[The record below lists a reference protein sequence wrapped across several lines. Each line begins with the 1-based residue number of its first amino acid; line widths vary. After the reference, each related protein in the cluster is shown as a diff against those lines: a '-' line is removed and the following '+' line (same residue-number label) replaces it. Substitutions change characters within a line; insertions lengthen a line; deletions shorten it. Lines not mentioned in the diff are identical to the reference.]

1 MPAGWKYQNTRQ
13 RLRCKLGGSGL
24 EIKDNRYV
32 IWTKKVIV
40 FSWFLCSPWMHD
52 RGHLVYYPSTIF
64 RLPIGGTCWA
74 HCCDNLHDGTCTI
87 LNINRNNHSI
97 NLDEK
102 TKKKPKKE
110 AGWRKTRMGVKCERE
125 LAKKGLKWQESYST
139 SPHPLSWSVV
149 AAISAGLCGKH
160 TLSKAPNLQDCLWD
174 KITPRQIIWTKLLH
188 SWFSNK
194 FYSASSSCHRFE
206 PQSLLTSRENST
218 LSI

>member
-1 MPAGWKYQNTRQ
+1 MTEG
-13 RLRCKLGGSGL
+13 
-24 EIKDNRYV
+24 
-32 IWTKKVIV
+32 TKSITA
-40 FSWFLCSPWMHD
+40 
-52 RGHLVYYPSTIF
+52 STIF

-87 LNINRNNHSI
+87 RNINHNNHSI

-194 FYSASSSCHRFE
+194 FYSASSSCHQFE
-206 PQSLLTSRENST
+206 PSSLLTSRDKST
-218 LSI
+218 MGISKWYPARPSSIQSKKQKNAATRTVHVLPKVGSFNQTMRNFVWF

>member
-1 MPAGWKYQNTRQ
+1 MTEG
-13 RLRCKLGGSGL
+13 
-24 EIKDNRYV
+24 
-32 IWTKKVIV
+32 TKSITA
-40 FSWFLCSPWMHD
+40 LA
-52 RGHLVYYPSTIF
+52 IF

-87 LNINRNNHSI
+87 RNNNHNNYSI
-97 NLDEK
+97 NFDEK

-194 FYSASSSCHRFE
+194 IYSTSSSCHLFV
-206 PQSLLTSRENST
+206 PPSLLTSRENST
-218 LSI
+218 LSISKWYTARLARARAQSSPENKRRQLQRQSTFSQKLIHSTKPCLSLFGF

>member
-1 MPAGWKYQNTRQ
+1 MTEG
-13 RLRCKLGGSGL
+13 
-24 EIKDNRYV
+24 
-32 IWTKKVIV
+32 TKSITA
-40 FSWFLCSPWMHD
+40 
-52 RGHLVYYPSTIF
+52 STIF

-194 FYSASSSCHRFE
+194 FYSASSSCHQFE
-206 PQSLLTSRENST
+206 PSSLLISRENST